1 VHTHTLLL
9 GLFSLLL
16 TALPAI
22 APALSYRSCVID
34 APMARMLASTGML
47 RLKKRVRTLYQTTE
61 YGRL

>member
-9 GLFSLLL
+9 GLFPLLL
-16 TALPAI
+16 PALPVI
-22 APALSYRSCVID
+22 TPALSYRSSVIA
-34 APMARMLASTGML
+34 APMARMLASTGIL